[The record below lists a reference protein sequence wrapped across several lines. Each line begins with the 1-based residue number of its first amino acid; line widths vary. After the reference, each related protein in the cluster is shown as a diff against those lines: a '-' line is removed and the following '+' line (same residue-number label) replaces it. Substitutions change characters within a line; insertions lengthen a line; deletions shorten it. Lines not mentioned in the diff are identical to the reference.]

1 MHHEHLTV
9 TQAKKPN
16 KQNKKKTRLTL
27 LGRNVIVIFVNNS
40 LNLNFQ
46 IWKIKT
52 RQSIR
57 LYISCVQLFFWLI
70 YPLRVFVGITGP
82 DP

>member
-1 MHHEHLTV
+1 MCKDAIKML
-9 TQAKKPN
+9 
-16 KQNKKKTRLTL
+16 
-27 LGRNVIVIFVNNS
+27 FNNS

-52 RQSIR
+52 RQSIQ
-57 LYISCVQLFFWLI
+57 LYISCVQLFFWLT